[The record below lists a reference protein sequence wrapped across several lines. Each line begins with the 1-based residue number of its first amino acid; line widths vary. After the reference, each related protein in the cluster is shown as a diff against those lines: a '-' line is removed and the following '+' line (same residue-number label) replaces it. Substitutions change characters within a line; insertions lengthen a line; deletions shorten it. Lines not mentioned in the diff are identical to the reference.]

1 MSEEPKKRT
10 RKAKPKYEVICE
22 HTDHLDSI
30 GCQLSWL
37 DKLNEKYGFERFEY
51 IHKFRAFRCYLD
63 GQHVDWVD
71 VNDLALINGHRRLE
85 NILLRHMQVDV
96 KRAVIKY
103 PWR

>member
-37 DKLNEKYGFERFEY
+37 AKLNEQYGFERFEY

>member
-10 RKAKPKYEVICE
+10 RKAKPKYEVIGE

-85 NILLRHMQVDV
+85 NILLRHVQVDV